1 MSAARKPKIQ
11 ARRPARVEPA
21 GDITRRPDV
30 FVPAIIFIVALGVRL
45 LHLFQIESI
54 PLFYHLASDGRSYD
68 EWAQR
73 IAGGDWWGGE
83 VFYQAPL
90 YPYFLGLLQFIMGR
104 DLWSIRVVQVILGAA
119 SCVFLYWAGKS
130 FFSRGAG
137 IAAGFML
144 ALYAPAIFF
153 DALIQKTVL
162 DIVLISLLLLL
173 VGSTMRNPASG
184 RWVVIGAV
192 LGLLGLSRENALV
205 WAFVIAIWVWF
216 YFSAHPSRTRLRW
229 AMFFAAGVMLVLLPV
244 GLRNLSIGGELTL
257 TTSQLGPNFFIGNNP
272 DADGSYAP
280 LLPGRGDPKFERQ
293 DATQLAEQAVGRKLS
308 PGEVSRYWLGRA
320 GDYIIGR
327 PLEWLGLT
335 VKKWLMVWN
344 FRELEDA
351 DDYYLYQRFSPL
363 LDALATFSHFGLLVP
378 FAAMGCFL
386 TWREWRKIW
395 VLHALILS
403 MAASV
408 ALFYVF
414 GRYRLPLIPPL
425 MLLAGAG
432 AMEIIALCRSRSIGR
447 CAAALGMLIVV
458 GAIVN
463 WPVTGKSGPSSA
475 GYNNLGNA
483 FGKQQAFAAAKE
495 SYEQALALQPDYGV
509 AYFNLG
515 NLLAKMGD
523 VKAAA
528 HHLSEAIKINPT
540 HAEAYHSL
548 GNLLAQ
554 QGDFDGALQQYRKA
568 LDLGLVRADT
578 YLNMALVEIKLGRL
592 REGTESLKES
602 LRVNPDNAA
611 ALDSLGRVLAA
622 QGEMDQAMDYFQR
635 ALKVDPNF
643 AEAHESLA
651 RAFAERGERDQAARH
666 YQEAVRILKSRRAP
680 GR

>member
-1 MSAARKPKIQ
+1 LSTARKPKIQ
-11 ARRPARVEPA
+11 ARRPARVEPT

-45 LHLFQIESI
+45 LHLFQVESI

-73 IAGGDWWGGE
+73 IAGGDWWGRE

-90 YPYFLGLLQFIMGR
+90 YPYFLGMLQFIMGR
-104 DLWSIRVVQVILGAA
+104 DLWSIRVVQVVLGAA
-119 SCVFLYWAGKS
+119 SSVFLYWAGKS

-173 VGSTMRNPASG
+173 VGKTLSKPEGR
-184 RWVVIGAV
+184 RWVAMGAV

-205 WAFVIAIWVWF
+205 WVLVIAIWIWF
-216 YFSAHPSRTRLRW
+216 YFAERPPGTRLRW
-229 AMFFAAGVMLVLLPV
+229 VMFFAAGVMLVLLPV
-244 GLRNLSIGGELTL
+244 GLRNLQLGGELTL

-280 LLPGRGDPKFERQ
+280 LLPGHGDPKFERQ
-293 DATQLAEQAVGRKLS
+293 DATQLAEQAVGKKLS

-320 GDYIIGR
+320 GDYISSR
-327 PLEWLGLT
+327 PIEWLGLT

-344 FRELEDA
+344 VRELEDA
-351 DDYYLYQRFSPL
+351 EDFYLYQRWSPL
-363 LDALATFSHFGLLVP
+363 LKGLGWFSHFGLLAP
-378 FAAMGCFL
+378 LAALGCFL

-395 VLHALILS
+395 LLYGLLLS

-414 GRYRLPLIPPL
+414 GRYRLPLVPPL

-432 AMEIIALCRSRSIGR
+432 VMEMVSLYRARVAHGTGAAVAL
-447 CAAALGMLIVV
+447 LIVV

-463 WPVTGKSGPSSA
+463 WPITGKAGPSSA

-483 FGKQQAFAAAKE
+483 FGKEQKFDAARE
-495 SYEQALALQPDYGV
+495 SYEQALAVQPGYGV
-509 AYFNLG
+509 AHFNLG
-515 NLLAKMGD
+515 NLLAKIGD
-523 VKAAA
+523 VKGAA
-528 HHLSEAIKINPT
+528 HHLREAIRINPT
-540 HAEAYHSL
+540 HAEAHNSL
-548 GNLLAQ
+548 GNLLAR
-554 QGDFDGALQQYRKA
+554 QGDLEGAAGQYRKA
-568 LDLGLVRADT
+568 LDFGLMRAET
-578 YLNMALVEIKLGRL
+578 YFNLALVQIKLGHL
-592 REGTESLKES
+592 QEGAESLKKS
-602 LRVNPDNAA
+602 VSVNPDYAP
-611 ALDSLGRVLAA
+611 ALHSLGRVLAA
-622 QGEMDQAMDYFQR
+622 QGEMNQAMDYFRR

-643 AEAHESLA
+643 AEAHESLGQA
-651 RAFAERGERDQAARH
+651 LAERGERDQAAKH
-666 YQEAVRILKSRRAP
+666 YHEAVRILKARRAP
-680 GR
+680 AR